1 MVVFRDVLQIE
12 EAEARVVEEW
22 MIRVLT
28 QAPLLESRAKEGKPL
43 RSIFQRGTMKQK
55 YGRPAAI
62 WTRSRLLGDLRRE
75 RRHCGFTSPESWL
88 YGHLPKA
95 QIQLNASISASP

>member
-28 QAPLLESRAKEGKPL
+28 QAALLESHAKEGKPL
-43 RSIFQRGTMKQK
+43 RSISKVARRNRNI
-55 YGRPAAI
+55 GRPAAI
-62 WTRSRLLGDLRRE
+62 RTYCRQSG
-75 RRHCGFTSPESWL
+75 
-88 YGHLPKA
+88 
-95 QIQLNASISASP
+95 QNSIFGVISG